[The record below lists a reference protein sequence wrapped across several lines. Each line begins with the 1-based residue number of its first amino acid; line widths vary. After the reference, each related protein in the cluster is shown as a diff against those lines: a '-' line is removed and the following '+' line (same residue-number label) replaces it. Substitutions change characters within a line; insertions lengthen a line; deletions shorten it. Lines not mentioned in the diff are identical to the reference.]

1 MGMMETVVRRISPET
16 REAMMMRMMPAMME
30 GLEIEELMP
39 KMMGAMLKDLSA
51 EDVVTFLREALGDKQ
66 RLTQVLDAVRETQ
79 PMTKMMFKV
88 YKSRLG
94 FEETVTTISEDALR
108 NGWEV
113 PQVRDLQRTYVAA
126 GLEDMTRLK
135 ILYFCNPQGGYAIL
149 QDDASKPMSVMMP
162 MGVSVYERSDGQV
175 EVAAMNLGMMSAMFA
190 GTIRDVLRDGA
201 LRLEQSLERI
211 TQT

>member
-135 ILYFCNPQGGYAIL
+135 ILYFCNPQGGHAIL
-149 QDDASKPMSVMMP
+149 QDDVSKPMSVMMP
-162 MGVSVYERSDGQV
+162 MGVSVYERHDGQV